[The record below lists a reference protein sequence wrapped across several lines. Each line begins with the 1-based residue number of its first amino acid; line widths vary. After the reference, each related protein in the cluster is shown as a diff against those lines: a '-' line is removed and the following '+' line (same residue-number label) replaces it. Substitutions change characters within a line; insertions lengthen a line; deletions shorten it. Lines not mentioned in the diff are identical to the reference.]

1 MIINEWSCMSI
12 NFITRYKHCTYI
24 HMDGTINVIDSAI
37 ISKQPKQGK
46 ENQFKLN
53 TKKIN

>member
-24 HMDGTINVIDSAI
+24 HMGGTINVIDSAI

-46 ENQFKLN
+46 ENKLKLN
-53 TKKIN
+53 TKKNN